1 LKEAMDS
8 NVVGYNTKGRLMY
21 IPTGEEIPANFGRG
35 GMKAWVL
42 AKAQETAG
50 KGSGAAMM
58 ANVGTITFDDGS
70 AGYGRLGE
78 SDGVVRTTS
87 LGGENQWIMV
97 DVEEKR
103 KRGGLDQSRRV
114 KPRTGD
120 ESQPTDEARTAPES
134 QSQSHLRPA
143 AFGYPP
149 PVHMEEVPDESVPH
163 DIGRSQP
170 ATAPIDRP
178 RFRLASELNQTITA
192 EDVGKK
198 IMEADVQLRMCEL
211 LAVSPGVVTYF
222 HDQTRKRRIPLGEV
236 SSASA
241 EDNVISAD
249 SNLAQVD
256 KSLYAVPSPRAKVVL
271 DEEVQVE
278 ALLDDGS
285 ELNLMGKEIFEKLGH
300 PLDSDIS
307 WRING
312 YDSGAE
318 KELEELGRKKGVLG
332 VCHEV
337 SVDVG
342 GVVVKQHIF
351 VVTHLA
357 STDLILGRPWER
369 MVRAQK
375 TNMDDGSY
383 RVKIRS
389 LDGKRVVEF
398 LGVPA
403 QHERI
408 REYVR
413 TTAADLKE
421 QGVRR

>member
-42 AKAQETAG
+42 AKAQEAAG
-50 KGSGAAMM
+50 KAVMTAS
-58 ANVGTITFDDGS
+58 VGTITFDDGS
-70 AGYGRLGE
+70 AGYGKLGD
-78 SDGVVRTTS
+78 SDGGVRMTA
-87 LGGENQWIMV
+87 LGGESQWIKV

-103 KRGGLDQSRRV
+103 KRGLLDQSRRV
-114 KPRTGD
+114 KPRTG
-120 ESQPTDEARTAPES
+120 ES
-134 QSQSHLRPA
+134 QSTDDAQIAPEPQPQPHLRPA

-149 PVHMEEVPDESVPH
+149 PVHVEEVPDETLPNG
-163 DIGRSQP
+163 DIGIDQGPRP
-170 ATAPIDRP
+170 APAPADKP
-178 RFRLASELNQTITA
+178 KFRLASELNQTITA
-192 EDVGKK
+192 EDVGRK
-198 IMEADVQLRMCEL
+198 IMEAPVQLRMCEL
-211 LAVSPGVVTYF
+211 LAVSPGVVTYL
-222 HDQTRKRRIPLGEV
+222 HDQTRKRRVPLGAV

-271 DEEVQVE
+271 DEELQVE

-285 ELNLMGKEIFEKLGH
+285 ELNLMGQGTFEKLGH
-300 PLDSDIS
+300 PLDSDIT

-318 KELEELGRKKGVLG
+318 KELEELGKKGGVLG
-332 VCHEV
+332 VCHDV

-342 GVVVKQHIF
+342 GVMVKQHIF

-357 STDLILGRPWER
+357 STELILGRPWER

-383 RVKIRS
+383 RIKIKS

-413 TTAADLKE
+413 TTSASLKE